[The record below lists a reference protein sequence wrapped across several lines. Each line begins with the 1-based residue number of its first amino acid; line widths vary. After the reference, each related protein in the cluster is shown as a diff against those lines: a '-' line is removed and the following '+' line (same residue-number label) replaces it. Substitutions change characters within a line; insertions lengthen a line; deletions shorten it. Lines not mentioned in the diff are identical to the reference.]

1 MQRRRFLARAGGA
14 ATVASTIP
22 LSGCLGSLGGGPGN
36 GEDGGEDAYDVGMTA
51 TTFRPQEVTVAV
63 GETVTWRNTSA
74 RTHTVTAYED
84 AIPEA
89 AEYFATGGYDDEE
102 TAREEWWRDRGGALE
117 NADEFTHTFEIPGR
131 YDYVCIPHEQGGMI
145 GAVIVEE

>member
-1 MQRRRFLARAGGA
+1 MQRRRFLARAGSA

-22 LSGCLGSLGGGPGN
+22 LSGCLGSLGTGN
-36 GEDGGEDAYDVGMTA
+36 GGAGDGDYPYDVGMTA
-51 TTFRPQEVTVAV
+51 TTFRPQEVTIAV

-84 AIPEA
+84 AIPED

-102 TAREEWWRDRGGALE
+102 TARDEWWSNRGGALE